1 MAPSFSGQALKNQLT
16 TPVPVQL
23 TQKTDRQGK
32 FRIRIWEMFYKTISE
47 EVPAFDFEEAEPE
60 DFPEDLP
67 FEENDPNDIP
77 LPPRFAIFRYFSR
90 DHMIILVWLTMK
102 MTSDQQWVTMLVTKS
117 LVLRI
122 LFKQLELSQSNRNL
136 LVTAIQYFPP
146 VLQAMVTM
154 IFPMQCQ

>member
-1 MAPSFSGQALKNQLT
+1 MVKLSDMAPSFSGQALKNQLT

-77 LPPRFAIFRYFSR
+77 LPPRYANFRRFF
-90 DHMIILVWLTMK
+90 T
-102 MTSDQQWVTMLVTKS
+102 
-117 LVLRI
+117 
-122 LFKQLELSQSNRNL
+122 
-136 LVTAIQYFPP
+136 
-146 VLQAMVTM
+146 
-154 IFPMQCQ
+154 